1 MISFIP
7 IISNIK
13 NMYNTEAS
21 LKYFIVQVLAS
32 ATLLFIVVMKTLTE
46 DLFTFERSPYTPII
60 ICTPL
65 LLKSGAAPLH

>member
-1 MISFIP
+1 M
-7 IISNIK
+7 SNVK

-21 LKYFIVQVLAS
+21 LKYFIVPVLAS
-32 ATLLFIVVMKTLTE
+32 ETLLFIIVIKTSTE
-46 DLFTFERSPYTPII
+46 DLVTSERNPYTPIV

>member
-1 MISFIP
+1 M
-7 IISNIK
+7 SNVK
-13 NMYNTEAS
+13 NIYNTEAS

-32 ATLLFIVVMKTLTE
+32 LTLLFIVVIKTLIE
-46 DLFTFERSPYTPII
+46 DLFTFERSTYTPII

>member
-1 MISFIP
+1 M
-7 IISNIK
+7 SNVK

-32 ATLLFIVVMKTLTE
+32 AALLFIVVIKMLTE
-46 DLFTFERSPYTPII
+46 GLFTFEINPYTPII